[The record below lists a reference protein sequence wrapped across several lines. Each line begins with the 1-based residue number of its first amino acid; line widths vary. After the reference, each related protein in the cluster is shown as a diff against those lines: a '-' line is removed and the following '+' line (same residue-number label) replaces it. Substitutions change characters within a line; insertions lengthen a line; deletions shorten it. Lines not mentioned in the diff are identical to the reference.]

1 MAERKVRFKDEGPV
15 VHHYEL
21 DAGAGLDHDAE
32 EGEIPPPP
40 SPVAAF
46 VAREDIPPAPPRES
60 NAGEEE
66 RIYPPSIS
74 EPVPTVEEDKPA
86 LLSPTAVLAVLK
98 KPVVASPNTTCNS
111 LELAILT
118 KQTTNLWAHRRSQ
131 HTPASLSTSL
141 EVAYC
146 PMPAVAKAFYH
157 TQHELKT
164 QDDILVCSPQ
174 RCGQT
179 AVLDA
184 LFQLCNQHGS
194 PTDQPAD
201 FVGWVGSAS
210 ENEIPQNKTSSGK
223 RLFKTHMNLQP
234 FTRTMGK
241 APKVIV
247 VLRDP
252 FYVLDSWHR
261 HVVDVFGMF
270 NPDQTELVSGF
281 SLEDF
286 KDCMPGAYNAELG
299 ASNDLRG
306 ETYYKFISLALDLAA
321 KDKNV
326 KVVFY
331 EQIVSDPES
340 LVDEIS
346 QFVLGVPVFDPQVK
360 SNILQSWCENRN
372 STNQLQVTPQLRVQL
387 GEAWIKHFTAVFIQ
401 GMPIVP
407 NSYYDLFAN
416 LTGAQTFPLAAFPFD
431 KQRSPSRFTFSQ
443 IKRTASSGNVEIQQE
458 VTRKLGEMKKLKSR
472 AGSFVSK
479 VAQVAIASV
488 SSSPSTNSQDPP
500 EAGGERRSVALVAK
514 RKSVYAKVFG

>member
-15 VHHYEL
+15 VHHYDL
-21 DAGAGLDHDAE
+21 DAGAGLDHE
-32 EGEIPPPP
+32 EIPPPPP
-40 SPVAAF
+40 SPVPAASP
-46 VAREDIPPAPPRES
+46 AADLPPAPKDDALPPAPPPQ
-60 NAGEEE
+60 EEH
-66 RIYPPSIS
+66 IYPPSIS
-74 EPVPTVEEDKPA
+74 EPEERPA
-86 LLSPTAVLAVLK
+86 RLSVAATLAVLK
-98 KPVVASPNTTCNS
+98 KPVVASAHTTCNS

-141 EVAYC
+141 EVTYC
-146 PMPAVAKAFYH
+146 PMQVVAKAFYH

-179 AVLDA
+179 AMLDA
-184 LFQLCNQHGS
+184 LFQLCNQHGNA
-194 PTDQPAD
+194 TDRRDD

-210 ENEIPQNKTSSGK
+210 ANEVPQNKTSSGK
-223 RLFKTHMNLQP
+223 RLFKTHMSLQP
-234 FTRTMGK
+234 FTRTTGK

-270 NPDQTELVSGF
+270 NPEQTELVSGF
-281 SLEDF
+281 GLEDF
-286 KDCMPGAYNAELG
+286 KDCLPAAYNAELG
-299 ASNDLRG
+299 ASSDLRG

-321 KDKNV
+321 RDKNV

-331 EQIVSDPES
+331 EQIVSDPDG
-340 LVDEIS
+340 LVDELS
-346 QFVLGVPVFDPQVK
+346 QFVLGVPVFDSQVK
-360 SNILQSWCENRN
+360 DSILESWRANRN
-372 STNQLQVTPQLRVQL
+372 SSNELQVSPQLRVQL

-416 LTGAQTFPLAAFPFD
+416 LTGAPTFPLPAFPFD
-431 KQRSPSRFTFSQ
+431 KQRSASRFTFSQ

-458 VTRKLGEMKKLKSR
+458 VTRTLGEMKKLKSR
-472 AGSFVSK
+472 AGSFVAK

-488 SSSPSTNSQDPP
+488 SSPTASTQDSPAPP
-500 EAGGERRSVALVAK
+500 SERRSVALVTK